1 MANQYRNARQ
11 ALLALDPVQTLAPNW
26 GRYFLPLDELHLRAP
41 VRDEAQ
47 PSEGRTEYAWIWIA
61 PRPPPLPSTLMGT
74 PLSDPRLAAPAP
86 KSSTPPHKTLDAD
99 SQDFDRVQWAKCQ
112 ARAERYEEEV
122 QLTVEEMG
130 RTLRYFEWKRD
141 WWISLVS
148 QCSISNCR
156 PDIQDGLRAYARRQS
171 NLYDELITLFVTHW
185 RPYLSAHSLGASWLG
200 NYLSRANPT
209 PVRSSRRHRKAEN
222 HSAAVAANVP
232 TPPKLSTNPE
242 SLMDAPLDSG
252 SDNDSDGDGS
262 GADVEEDD
270 YVENE
275 DMFADD

>member
-1 MANQYRNARQ
+1 M
-11 ALLALDPVQTLAPNW
+11 
-26 GRYFLPLDELHLRAP
+26 
-41 VRDEAQ
+41 
-47 PSEGRTEYAWIWIA
+47 
-61 PRPPPLPSTLMGT
+61 
-74 PLSDPRLAAPAP
+74 
-86 KSSTPPHKTLDAD
+86 
-99 SQDFDRVQWAKCQ
+99 
-112 ARAERYEEEV
+112 

-130 RTLRYFEWKRD
+130 RTLWYFEWKRD

-156 PDIQDGLRAYARRQS
+156 SDIQDGLRAYARQQS

-200 NYLSRANPT
+200 NYLSHANPT
-209 PVRSSRRHRKAEN
+209 PVQSSRHHQKAEN